1 MIISYDELYV
11 SPPTFY
17 RKICNEYVE
26 NKFWQSSMFNPTKE
40 TNDFYI
46 RFHTYVSPQQRKN
59 ALRRTLKT
67 YNYPSTRNKRAN
79 TIVLIV
85 CKKKI
90 ITLDRIIEKRLH
102 LVIHTHTYIFSVG
115 KFSKYPFNI
124 FSWLVSRESE
134 RGGYGVARN
143 DWEQVEKDHPAIY
156 GGVGR
161 GLIDEGSIT
170 AE

>member
-26 NKFWQSSMFNPTKE
+26 NKFHNRQCSIPRKKQTIFTY
-40 TNDFYI
+40 DFI
-46 RFHTYVSPQQRKN
+46 HTFLHKQRKN
-59 ALRRTLKT
+59 ALRRILKT

-79 TIVLIV
+79 IIVLIV

-102 LVIHTHTYIFSVG
+102 LVIHIHTYTHTYIFSVG

-143 DWEQVEKDHPAIY
+143 D
-156 GGVGR
+156 
-161 GLIDEGSIT
+161 
-170 AE
+170 